1 MNIREFVF
9 NLQKVYEE
17 MAETFSSF
25 QSSTGLNCLKD
36 CGRCCQNP
44 EIEASVL
51 EMLPFA
57 LKIYDEGKVDEWLTK
72 IETTTRNY
80 CLLLNDN
87 DIPGKGVCVSYQ
99 ERPSICRM
107 FGVAGHLNKHREIT
121 LSICKLIKEAQPEL
135 SQQRIEDKNPETP
148 LLSMWSSKLAT
159 LDPELIQKKLPINLA
174 IKAALE
180 KISFYAQ
187 YQNL

>member
-1 MNIREFVF
+1 MNIRDFVL

-17 MAETFSSF
+17 MGQTFSSF
-25 QSSTGLNCLKD
+25 QASTGLQCLKD

-44 EIEASVL
+44 DIEASML

-57 LKIYDEGKVDEWLTK
+57 LKIYDEGKVDEWLEK
-72 IETTTRNY
+72 IENTDRNY
-80 CLLLNDN
+80 CLLL
-87 DIPGKGVCVSYQ
+87 IPTNQQGNGYCSSYN

-107 FGVAGHLNKHREIT
+107 FGVGGTLDKYRNIT
-121 LSICKLIKEAQPEL
+121 LSICKHIKESQPDL
-135 SQQRIEDKNPETP
+135 SKTRNDEKNPATP
-148 LLSMWSSKLAT
+148 LFPMWTSQLAT

-187 YQNL
+187 YQNI